1 KSTVYIPKPSRN
13 PKGQKWTT
21 FTPPATTLCRRYR
34 GRVLLRRSH
43 DVIFPLAQKK
53 IEIDL
58 DDGVKAN
65 YPKFGSAL
73 KKIAGLS

>member
-1 KSTVYIPKPSRN
+1 RN

-43 DVIFPLAQKK
+43 AEQIANYDVNRKKLAQTMQ
-53 IEIDL
+53 DYL
-58 DDGVKAN
+58 VAN
-65 YPKFGSAL
+65 GLTPHEAL
-73 KKIAGLS
+73 NGLLA